1 MKAPARA
8 PRVHQVF
15 GHTPEGYKGATFRR
29 TSDGRRINIDIG
41 IVEDH
46 GGNLGYLEIQG
57 REARAHYLTEGR
69 EVIETRAAPRWPA
82 SARNRRRAGP
92 VRAAS

>member
-46 GGNLGYLEIQG
+46 GGNLGYLE
-57 REARAHYLTEGR
+57 
-69 EVIETRAAPRWPA
+69 TRAGKPGPTT
-82 SARNRRRAGP
+82 SPRAGK
-92 VRAAS
+92 